1 LHFWAF
7 LLCVVMVLPWVPWLA
22 GLIAAHLVYRA
33 VQVFT
38 AFALS

>member
-7 LLCVVMVLPWVPWLA
+7 LLCVVMVLPWVLWLA
-22 GLIAAHLVYRA
+22 SLIAAHLVDRV
-33 VQVFT
+33 VQFFT